1 MSEEQLAAFRAKV
14 VADTS
19 LQEKLKAASD
29 ENAVIKIASEA
40 GCVISTLDISEYIEK
55 AKSNLSDEE
64 LENVS
69 GGGTPV
75 TVGIFIAGFITGVT
89 VAKC

>member
-1 MSEEQLAAFRAKV
+1 MPKELATFLAKV
-14 VADTS
+14 KADTS

-29 ENAVIKIASEA
+29 ENAIITIASEA

-75 TVGIFIAGFITGVT
+75 TIGVFVVGFIAGVT